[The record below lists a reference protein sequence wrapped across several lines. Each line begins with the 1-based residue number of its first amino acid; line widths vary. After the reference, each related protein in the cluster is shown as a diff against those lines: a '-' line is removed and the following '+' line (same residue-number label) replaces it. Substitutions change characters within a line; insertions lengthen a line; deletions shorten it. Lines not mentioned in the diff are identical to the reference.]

1 MRYIILLLI
10 VVFVPFSISAQKDT
24 KAADLLNAV
33 SNNYKS
39 FKSIQASFTIIIEN
53 QKEKSTDK
61 QKGILIVKGDKYKV
75 ELGSQDIISDGQ
87 IIWTHLKE
95 EKEVQINT
103 NDKSKEDQLT
113 PNRIFSIGQS
123 GFKSRLGD
131 SKREGNKTIQTVELT
146 PEDSKK
152 PYFKIVLQIDKAS
165 NLLTSL
171 KVLNKS
177 GINVTYT
184 IDKFIQN
191 PEAPDVLFSFDTAK
205 HKDVEVIDL
214 R

>member
-1 MRYIILLLI
+1 MRYISLFFFL
-10 VVFVPFSISAQKDT
+10 FSVPMTLSAQKDA
-24 KAADLLNAV
+24 KATELLNAV
-33 SNNYKS
+33 SSNYKS
-39 FKSIQASFTIIIEN
+39 FKTMQATFTIIIEN
-53 QKEKSTDK
+53 QKEKTTDK
-61 QKGILIVKGDKYKV
+61 QKGTLTVKGDKYKV

-87 IIWTHLKE
+87 IVWTHLKE
-95 EKEVQINT
+95 EKEVQINS

-131 SKREGNKTIQTVELT
+131 SKKEGSKTIQTVELT
-146 PEDSKK
+146 PEDAKK
-152 PYFKIVLQIDKAS
+152 PYFKIVLQIDKS
-165 NLLTSL
+165 KNLLTSL

-177 GINVTYT
+177 GINITYS
-184 IDKFIQN
+184 IDKFLQN
-191 PEAPDVLFSFDTAK
+191 VEAPDVYFSFDTVK

>member
-1 MRYIILLLI
+1 MLFFALIIPLAI
-10 VVFVPFSISAQKDT
+10 HAQKDS
-24 KAADLLNAV
+24 KATELLNAV

-39 FKSIQASFTIIIEN
+39 FKSMQATFTVLIEN

-61 QKGILIVKGDKYKV
+61 QKGTLTVKGDKYKV

-87 IIWTHLKE
+87 IVWTHLKE
-95 EKEVQINT
+95 EKEVQINS
-103 NDKSKEDQLT
+103 NDKSKDDQLT

-123 GFKSRLGD
+123 GFKSRMGETKKMGD
-131 SKREGNKTIQTVELT
+131 KTIQTVELT
-146 PEDSKK
+146 PEDAKK
-152 PYFKIVLQIDKAS
+152 PFFKIILQIEKGK

-184 IDKFIQN
+184 IDKFLQN
-191 PEAPDVLFSFDTAK
+191 IDAPDVMFSFDTAK